1 MAEAV
6 GSLYSTLIPSLSDS
20 ADIQEALRLYHY
32 GAASGTAPGEYDPT
46 NTNTVLLP
54 VESVAYY
61 LNNLQGQITTLS
73 GTLGVQTSAWTS
85 KGVILTASAAATLF
99 ALSVGSDG
107 TVLTADS
114 SATGGISWTSLP
126 VTLTNTV
133 TLSNKT
139 LTSPRFADGGFI
151 ADANGNEMLIFDTVA
166 SAVNELT
173 IANAATGTNPFIAA
187 SGSGTNISINLIPK
201 GTGQVQ
207 SNGIDMLTQTN
218 TVTGITN
225 KSLVSP
231 TVSGL
236 YLSDSSIVF
245 EGSSADVNET
255 TLTVTNPTAART
267 ITLPDVSGTVITT
280 GNLSSI
286 TTVGTVTA
294 GSFPAANLTGAT
306 LASGITASSLTS
318 VGTLTSVSVTGS
330 ITGGS
335 ASITGNAVYHTPPE
349 SKSANYLLALTD
361 DGKVLEV
368 SAAATIQVPTDASVN
383 FPVGTQIIVIQTA
396 SAGTIVNFAAVTS
409 GTTTVVGTPGTKLR
423 TQWSSAMLFKRAAN
437 YWVVLGDLVA

>member
-46 NTNTVLLP
+46 NTNPVLLP
-54 VESVAYY
+54 VQSVAYY

-73 GTLGVQTSAWTS
+73 GSLGVQTSAWTS
-85 KGVILTASAAATLF
+85 KGVILTASAASTLF
-99 ALSVGSDG
+99 PLSVGSDG

-114 SATGGISWTSLP
+114 SATGGLSWTSLP
-126 VTLTNTV
+126 VTLTNTA

-139 LTSPRFADGGFI
+139 LTAPRFADNGFI
-151 ADANGNEMLIFDTVA
+151 ADANGNEMIIFDTVA

-173 IANAATGTNPFIAA
+173 IGNAATGTDPFIAA
-187 SGSGTNISINLIPK
+187 TGGGTNIDINLIPK

-207 SNGIDMLTQTN
+207 SNGIDILTQTN

-236 YLSDSSIVF
+236 YLSDSSIIF

-280 GNLSSI
+280 GNPGALLL
-286 TTVGTVTA
+286 T
-294 GSFPAANLTGAT
+294 PAN
-306 LASGITASSLTS
+306 ASGNYPVVLSDAGKMIQMSSGFLQ
-318 VGTLTSVSVTGS
+318 
-330 ITGGS
+330 I
-335 ASITGNAVYHTPPE
+335 
-349 SKSANYLLALTD
+349 
-361 DGKVLEV
+361 
-368 SAAATIQVPTDASVN
+368 PTDASVN
-383 FPVGTQIIVIQTA
+383 FPDGTQITVLQTTSSQITIQ
-396 SAGTIVNFAAVTS
+396 AVTP
-409 GTTTVVGTPGTKLR
+409 GTTTINGTPGLKLR
-423 TQWSSAMLFKRAAN
+423 TQWSSATLVKRAAN
-437 YWVVLGDLVA
+437 LWVAIGDLSA

>member
-1 MAEAV
+1 MAESV
-6 GSLYSTLIPSLSDS
+6 GALYTTQIPSLSDS

-32 GAASGTAPGEYDPT
+32 GAPSGTAPGEYDPT

-126 VTLTNTV
+126 VTLTNTA

-139 LTSPRFADGGFI
+139 LTAPRFADNGFI
-151 ADANGNEMLIFDTVA
+151 ADANGNEMVIFDTVA

-173 IANAATGTNPFIAA
+173 IGNAATGTNPFIAA
-187 SGSGTNISINLIPK
+187 SGGGTNISINLIPK

-207 SNGIDMLTQTN
+207 SNGIDILTQTN

-236 YLSDSSIVF
+236 YLSDSSIIF
-245 EGSSADVNET
+245 EGSSADVYET

-267 ITLPDVSGTVITT
+267 ITLPDVSGTVITS
-280 GNLSSI
+280 GNLGAVLLTPVPLS
-286 TTVGTVTA
+286 GTI
-294 GSFPAANLTGAT
+294 TGAIT
-306 LASGITASSLTS
+306 DAGKMIEMSSG
-318 VGTLTSVSVTGS
+318 
-330 ITGGS
+330 
-335 ASITGNAVYHTPPE
+335 VYQ
-349 SKSANYLLALTD
+349 
-361 DGKVLEV
+361 
-368 SAAATIQVPTDASVN
+368 IPTDASVN
-383 FPVGTQIIVIQTA
+383 FPVGTQISILQTTLSQITIQ
-396 SAGTIVNFAAVTS
+396 AVTA
-409 GTTTVVGTPGTKLR
+409 GTTTVNGTPGLKLR
-423 TQWSSAMLFKRAAN
+423 TQWSSATLVKRAAN
-437 YWVVLGDLVA
+437 LWVAIGDLSA

>member
-1 MAEAV
+1 MSEEV
-6 GSLYSTLIPSLSDS
+6 GALYTTLIPSLSDS

-32 GAASGTAPGEYDPT
+32 GAPSGTAPGEYDPT

-139 LTSPRFADGGFI
+139 LTAPRFADNGFI
-151 ADANGNEMLIFDTVA
+151 ADANGNEMVIFDTVA

-173 IANAATGTNPFIAA
+173 VGNAATGTNPFIAA
-187 SGSGTNISINLIPK
+187 SGGGTNISINLIPK
-201 GTGQVQ
+201 GTGQIQ
-207 SNGIDMLTQTN
+207 SNGVDMLTQTN

-236 YLSDSSIVF
+236 YLSDSSIIF
-245 EGSSADVNET
+245 EGSSADVYET

-267 ITLPDVSGTVITT
+267 ITLPDVTGTVVTT
-280 GNLSSI
+280 GNL
-286 TTVGTVTA
+286 
-294 GSFPAANLTGAT
+294 GSVLLTP
-306 LASGITASSLTS
+306 
-318 VGTLTSVSVTGS
+318 
-330 ITGGS
+330 GS
-335 ASITGNAVYHTPPE
+335 ASGNYPVVLSDA
-349 SKSANYLLALTD
+349 
-361 DGKVLEV
+361 GKMIEM
-368 SAAATIQVPTDASVN
+368 SSGFFQIPTDASVN
-383 FPVGTQIIVIQTA
+383 FPVGTQITVLQTTSSQITIQ
-396 SAGTIVNFAAVTS
+396 AVTA
-409 GTTTVVGTPGTKLR
+409 GTTTVNGTPGLKLR
-423 TQWSSAMLFKRAAN
+423 TQWSSATLVKRAAN
-437 YWVVLGDLVA
+437 LWVAIGDLSA

>member
-1 MAEAV
+1 MSEEV
-6 GSLYSTLIPSLSDS
+6 GALYTTLIPSLSDS

-32 GAASGTAPGEYDPT
+32 GAPSGTAPGEYDPT

-85 KGVILTASAAATLF
+85 KGVILTASAASTLF

-114 SATGGISWTSLP
+114 SATGGLSWTSLP
-126 VTLTNTV
+126 VTLTNTA

-139 LTSPRFADGGFI
+139 LTAPRFADNGFI
-151 ADANGNEMLIFDTVA
+151 ADANGNEMVIFDTVA

-173 IANAATGTNPFIAA
+173 IGNAATGTNPFIAA
-187 SGSGTNISINLIPK
+187 SGGGTNISINLIPK

-207 SNGIDMLTQTN
+207 SNGIDILTQTN

-236 YLSDSSIVF
+236 YLSDSSIIF
-245 EGSSADVNET
+245 EGSSADVYET
-255 TLTVTNPTAART
+255 TLTVTNPTADNT
-267 ITLPDVSGTVITT
+267 ITLPDVSGTVVTS
-280 GNLSSI
+280 GNLGAVLLTPVPLSGTI
-286 TTVGTVTA
+286 T
-294 GSFPAANLTGAT
+294 AT
-306 LASGITASSLTS
+306 LSDAGKLIEMSSG
-318 VGTLTSVSVTGS
+318 
-330 ITGGS
+330 
-335 ASITGNAVYHTPPE
+335 VYQ
-349 SKSANYLLALTD
+349 
-361 DGKVLEV
+361 
-368 SAAATIQVPTDASVN
+368 IPTDVSVN
-383 FPVGTQIIVIQTA
+383 FPVGTQISVLQTTLSQIIIQ
-396 SAGTIVNFAAVTS
+396 AVTA
-409 GTTTVVGTPGTKLR
+409 GTTTVNGTPGLKLR
-423 TQWSSAMLFKRAAN
+423 TQWSSATLVKRAAN
-437 YWVVLGDLVA
+437 LWVAIGDLSA

>member
-1 MAEAV
+1 MSESV
-6 GSLYSTLIPSLSDS
+6 GALYTTLIPSLSDS

-46 NTNTVLLP
+46 NTNPVLLP

-85 KGVILTASAAATLF
+85 KGVILTASAASTLF

-114 SATGGISWTSLP
+114 SATGGLSWSSLP

-151 ADANGNEMLIFDTVA
+151 ADANGNEMVIFDTVA

-173 IANAATGTNPFIAA
+173 IGNAATGTNPFIAA
-187 SGSGTNISINLIPK
+187 SGGGTNISINLIPK

-207 SNGIDMLTQTN
+207 SNGIDILTQTN

-236 YLSDSSIVF
+236 YLSDSSIIF

-280 GNLSSI
+280 GNL
-286 TTVGTVTA
+286 
-294 GSFPAANLTGAT
+294 GSVLLTPAP
-306 LASGITASSLTS
+306 ASGTYPVVLSDAGKMIEMSS
-318 VGTLTSVSVTGS
+318 GFFE
-330 ITGGS
+330 I
-335 ASITGNAVYHTPPE
+335 
-349 SKSANYLLALTD
+349 
-361 DGKVLEV
+361 
-368 SAAATIQVPTDASVN
+368 PTDASVN
-383 FPVGTQIIVIQTA
+383 FPVGTQITVLQTT
-396 SAGTIVNFAAVTS
+396 SSQITIRATTA
-409 GTTTVVGTPGTKLR
+409 GTTTVNGTPGLKLR
-423 TQWSSAMLFKRAAN
+423 TQWSSATLVKRAAN
-437 YWVVLGDLVA
+437 LWVAIGDLSA

>member
-1 MAEAV
+1 MAESV
-6 GSLYSTLIPSLSDS
+6 GALYTTLIPSLSDS

-46 NTNTVLLP
+46 NTNPVLLP

-85 KGVILTASAAATLF
+85 KGVILTASAASTLF

-114 SATGGISWTSLP
+114 SATGGLSWTSLP
-126 VTLTNTV
+126 VTLTNTA

-139 LTSPRFADGGFI
+139 LTAPRFADNGFI
-151 ADANGNEMLIFDTVA
+151 ADANGNEMVIFDTVA

-173 IANAATGTNPFIAA
+173 IGNAATGTNPFIAA
-187 SGSGTNISINLIPK
+187 SGGGTNISINLIPK

-207 SNGIDMLTQTN
+207 SNGVDILTQTN

-236 YLSDSSIVF
+236 YLSDSSIIF
-245 EGSSADVNET
+245 EGSSADVYET
-255 TLTVTNPTAART
+255 TLTVTNPTADNT
-267 ITLPDVSGTVITT
+267 ITLPDVSGTVITS
-280 GNLSSI
+280 GNLGAVLLTPVPLSGTI
-286 TTVGTVTA
+286 T
-294 GSFPAANLTGAT
+294 AT
-306 LASGITASSLTS
+306 LSDAGKLIEMSSG
-318 VGTLTSVSVTGS
+318 
-330 ITGGS
+330 
-335 ASITGNAVYHTPPE
+335 VYQ
-349 SKSANYLLALTD
+349 
-361 DGKVLEV
+361 
-368 SAAATIQVPTDASVN
+368 IPTDASVN
-383 FPVGTQIIVIQTA
+383 FPVGTQISVLQTTLSQIIIQ
-396 SAGTIVNFAAVTS
+396 AVTA
-409 GTTTVVGTPGTKLR
+409 GTTTVNGTPGLKLR
-423 TQWSSAMLFKRAAN
+423 TQWSSATLVKRAAN
-437 YWVVLGDLVA
+437 LWVAIGDLSA

>member
-1 MAEAV
+1 MSESV
-6 GSLYSTLIPSLSDS
+6 GALYTTLIPSLSDS

-46 NTNTVLLP
+46 NTNPVLLP

-85 KGVILTASAAATLF
+85 KGVILTASAASTLF

-126 VTLTNTV
+126 VTLTNTA

-139 LTSPRFADGGFI
+139 LTAPRFADNGFI
-151 ADANGNEMLIFDTVA
+151 ADANGNEMVIFDTVA

-173 IANAATGTNPFIAA
+173 IGNAATGTNPFIAA
-187 SGSGTNISINLIPK
+187 SGGGTNISINLIPK

-207 SNGIDMLTQTN
+207 SNGIDILTQTN

-236 YLSDSSIVF
+236 YLSDSSIIF
-245 EGSSADVNET
+245 EGSSADVYET
-255 TLTVTNPTAART
+255 TLTVTNPTADNT
-267 ITLPDVSGTVITT
+267 ITLPDVSGTVITS
-280 GNLSSI
+280 GNLGAVLLTPVPLS
-286 TTVGTVTA
+286 GT
-294 GSFPAANLTGAT
+294 
-306 LASGITASSLTS
+306 ITATITDAGKMIEMSS
-318 VGTLTSVSVTGS
+318 G
-330 ITGGS
+330 
-335 ASITGNAVYHTPPE
+335 VYQ
-349 SKSANYLLALTD
+349 
-361 DGKVLEV
+361 
-368 SAAATIQVPTDASVN
+368 IPTDASVN
-383 FPVGTQIIVIQTA
+383 FPTGTQITVLQTTSSQITIQ
-396 SAGTIVNFAAVTS
+396 AVTA
-409 GTTTVVGTPGTKLR
+409 GTTTVNGTPGLKLR
-423 TQWSSAMLFKRAAN
+423 TQWSSATLVKRAAN
-437 YWVVLGDLVA
+437 LWVAIGDLSA

>member
-46 NTNTVLLP
+46 NTNPVLLP
-54 VESVAYY
+54 VQSVAYY

-73 GTLGVQTSAWTS
+73 GSLGVQTSAWTS
-85 KGVILTASAAATLF
+85 KGVILTASAASTLF
-99 ALSVGSDG
+99 PLSVGSDG

-114 SATGGISWTSLP
+114 SATGGLSWTSLP
-126 VTLTNTV
+126 VTLTNTA

-139 LTSPRFADGGFI
+139 LTAPRFADNGFI
-151 ADANGNEMLIFDTVA
+151 ADANGNEMIIFDTVA

-173 IANAATGTNPFIAA
+173 IGNAATGTNPFIAA
-187 SGSGTNISINLIPK
+187 SGGGTNISINLIPK

-207 SNGIDMLTQTN
+207 SNGIDILTQTN

-236 YLSDSSIVF
+236 YLSDSSIIF
-245 EGSSADVNET
+245 EGSSADVFET

-267 ITLPDVSGTVITT
+267 ITLPDVSGTVVTT
-280 GNLSSI
+280 GNLGA
-286 TTVGTVTA
+286 VL
-294 GSFPAANLTGAT
+294 LTP
-306 LASGITASSLTS
+306 
-318 VGTLTSVSVTGS
+318 
-330 ITGGS
+330 GS
-335 ASITGNAVYHTPPE
+335 ASGTYPVVLSDA
-349 SKSANYLLALTD
+349 
-361 DGKVLEV
+361 GKMIEM
-368 SAAATIQVPTDASVN
+368 SSGFFQIPTDASVN
-383 FPVGTQIIVIQTA
+383 FPVGTQITVLQTTLSQITIQ
-396 SAGTIVNFAAVTS
+396 AVTP
-409 GTTTVVGTPGTKLR
+409 GTTTVNGTPGLKLR
-423 TQWSSAMLFKRAAN
+423 TQWSSATLVKRAAN
-437 YWVVLGDLVA
+437 LWVAIGDLSA

>member
-1 MAEAV
+1 MAEAI
-6 GSLYSTLIPSLSDS
+6 GSLYATQIPSLSDS

-46 NTNTVLLP
+46 NTNPVLLP
-54 VESVAYY
+54 VQSVAYY

-85 KGVILTASAAATLF
+85 KGVILTASAASTLF
-99 ALSVGSDG
+99 PLSVGSDG

-114 SATGGISWTSLP
+114 SATGGLSWTSLP
-126 VTLTNTV
+126 VTLTNTA

-139 LTSPRFADGGFI
+139 LTAPRFADNGFI
-151 ADANGNEMLIFDTVA
+151 ADANGNEMVIFDTVA

-173 IANAATGTNPFIAA
+173 IGNAATGTNPFIAA
-187 SGSGTNISINLIPK
+187 SGGGTNISINLIPK

-207 SNGIDMLTQTN
+207 SNGIDILTQTN

-236 YLSDSSIVF
+236 YLSDSSIIF

-267 ITLPDVSGTVITT
+267 ITLPDVSGTVVTT
-280 GNLSSI
+280 GNLGA
-286 TTVGTVTA
+286 VL
-294 GSFPAANLTGAT
+294 LTP
-306 LASGITASSLTS
+306 
-318 VGTLTSVSVTGS
+318 
-330 ITGGS
+330 GS
-335 ASITGNAVYHTPPE
+335 ASGTYPVVISDA
-349 SKSANYLLALTD
+349 
-361 DGKVLEV
+361 GKMIEM
-368 SAAATIQVPTDASVN
+368 SSGFFEIPTDASVN
-383 FPVGTQIIVIQTA
+383 FPVGTQITVLQTTL
-396 SAGTIVNFAAVTS
+396 SQITIRPTTA
-409 GTTTVVGTPGTKLR
+409 GTTTVNGTPGLKLR
-423 TQWSSAMLFKRAAN
+423 TQWSSATLVKRAAN
-437 YWVVLGDLVA
+437 LWVAIGDLSA